1 MHFLLVLCTLVLVPV
16 NPSHSN
22 HGTNTVLGVLR
33 LLPAGTTASHSV
45 VTLVPISPT
54 TSTAHHRK
62 AALLVVLQQHPSHP
76 RYFVQDTRVCTYP
89 VVNLKHADRN
99 FEIRNSLPV
108 AWHWHAPSGYP
119 GTGVDFLPPGHGTR
133 VPGYTGKRV
142 LSTRRVPDY
151 PVLVAGRVPGYPVP
165 RYPGTA
171 SLLLVL
177 PGGAGQ
183 AQFNFKCRSGPA
195 RARLTQAGSPI

>member
-1 MHFLLVLCTLVLVPV
+1 MPVKALKGPSASSGTKGTVPALGIPTSTMHFLLVLCTLVLVPV

-133 VPGYTGKRV
+133 VGTVRSCSTSSWLTSTGR
-142 LSTRRVPDY
+142 
-151 PVLVAGRVPGYPVP
+151 
-165 RYPGTA
+165 
-171 SLLLVL
+171 
-177 PGGAGQ
+177 
-183 AQFNFKCRSGPA
+183 
-195 RARLTQAGSPI
+195 